1 MPVREIVVCADRRT
15 VALAGAQF
23 VLGEIERKE
32 TGRFLLALSGGST
45 PSAMYDVIAST
56 PGAGELI
63 ADRAEIFFSDER
75 SVGAEDPDSNYRAA
89 RTHLFEPLNV
99 PERIIHRIHGEA
111 NDLKAEAKRY
121 GSLIR
126 DTAGLS
132 NNQTPEL
139 DLTLLG
145 MGIDGHTASL
155 FPDYDFGGERDIV
168 VAPFVR
174 DQKTFRVSFSLGL
187 INASR
192 AALFLVTG
200 EEKAPAVKKALIES
214 ITDNSVPASRVQ
226 ASRTVWMLDRE
237 AAGMINWTGR
247 VLGL

>member
-1 MPVREIVVCADRRT
+1 
-15 VALAGAQF
+15 
-23 VLGEIERKE
+23 
-32 TGRFLLALSGGST
+32 
-45 PSAMYDVIAST
+45 MYDILAST
-56 PGAGELI
+56 PGAGQLM
-63 ADRAEIFFSDER
+63 ADRCEIFFSDER
-75 SVGAEDPDSNYRAA
+75 SVGPEDADSNYRTAK
-89 RTHLFEPLNV
+89 THLFEPLNI

-111 NDLKAEAKRY
+111 SDLKAEAKRY
-121 GSLIR
+121 ASLIR
-126 DTAGLS
+126 MTAGVS

-145 MGIDGHTASL
+145 MGSDGHAASL
-155 FPDYDFGGERDIV
+155 FPDYDFGNEPDIV
-168 VAPFVR
+168 VAPFVHDKR
-174 DQKTFRVSFSLGL
+174 TYRISFGLGL

-237 AAGMINWTGR
+237 AAGMLNWTGR